1 MKLFV
6 YGTLKMG
13 GINHDWYLYNSKFLK
28 HHKMK
33 GFTLLDIGHGFPY
46 MVKSSNSK
54 DVVFGEL
61 YEVSESR
68 ILKIDM
74 LEGVPHLYQR
84 QYTEN
89 IYYYLSTM
97 DLNIIETLQ
106 SFKTLDYWKINDE
119 KVKFNVYVDG
129 RQQTDIAQ
137 KIIFHMRF
145 FDGERAPTN
154 KDYMELLKARSG
166 LDLNTDSDAVFLRDC
181 IIRGIVEEYRKP
193 LNT

>member
-1 MKLFV
+1 
-6 YGTLKMG
+6 
-13 GINHDWYLYNSKFLK
+13 
-28 HHKMK
+28 MK

-46 MVKSSNSK
+46 MIKASNTNYMNSEMS
-54 DVVFGEL
+54 VFGEV
-61 YEVSESR
+61 YEVDEKT
-68 ILKIDM
+68 LEKIDM
-74 LEGVPHLYQR
+74 LEGVPHLYKRAYEVSQEPW
-84 QYTEN
+84 TEGVH
-89 IYYYLSTM
+89 YYLSTM
-97 DLNIIETLQ
+97 DLSIIETLP

-154 KDYMELLKARSG
+154 KDYMELVKARSG

-193 LNT
+193 LNA